1 MANKADEIE
10 NLLSLTAR
18 ENGFEILE
26 VEYVREDG
34 NRIARIYMDKEGG
47 VNLDDCEKMSRI
59 FDAILDES
67 DIINESYILEI
78 SSPGIY
84 RPLKKES
91 DYERFIGERV
101 RIQTLAAYNNQR
113 NFIGK
118 LISYKDS
125 IVRIDDATNG
135 ICEIEF
141 SNIKKSNLEPDI

>member
-1 MANKADEIE
+1 MGNKANEIE
-10 NLLSLTAR
+10 KILSSAAQ

-34 NRIARIYMDKEGG
+34 KLIARIYMDKEGG

-59 FDAILDES
+59 FDAILDKNG
-67 DIINESYILEI
+67 IINESYVLEV

-91 DYERFIGERV
+91 DYERFIGDKV

-118 LISYKDS
+118 LISYKDA
-125 IVRIDDATNG
+125 IVRIDDVTNG

-141 SNIKKSNLEPDI
+141 SNIKKANLEPDI